1 MVGQCCDSVLFFA
14 DNPSAIT
21 DVQFHLCLMVISNRL
36 PAGIVWRD
44 TSGGLNSA
52 IYLYTQSFSTTT
64 YGIAMVF
71 HRWNDQMSQHV
82 TSLPKFRHPN
92 LRRTARLGPYT
103 GAQVRT
109 CSTHSEDWKKAAAP
123 CPCGCGCHWTLV
135 VDVCRCGHGSIFWVA

>member
-52 IYLYTQSFSTTT
+52 IYLYIIYVAICNNIYIYTIYIYIYTQSFSKTT

-71 HRWNDQMSQHV
+71 HR
-82 TSLPKFRHPN
+82 
-92 LRRTARLGPYT
+92 
-103 GAQVRT
+103 
-109 CSTHSEDWKKAAAP
+109 
-123 CPCGCGCHWTLV
+123 
-135 VDVCRCGHGSIFWVA
+135 